1 MINRVVLVGRIT
13 RDPELRRTS
22 TGTPV
27 VSFTLAVDNRFAPR
41 DSERTADFISCIAW
55 SNAAEVMEKYVK
67 KGALLGVDGRLQ
79 TRTYDGKDGKR
90 VYITEVVCE
99 SLRMLDTRSASRGDD
114 FISNIES
121 YEPTNNKIENINK
134 NDVNESDLGFDISD
148 EDLPF

>member
-27 VSFTLAVDNRFAPR
+27 VSFTLAVDNRFAPK
-41 DSERTADFISCIAW
+41 DSERSADFISCIAW
-55 SNAAEVMEKYVK
+55 NNTAEVMEKYVK

-79 TRTYDGKDGKR
+79 TRTYDGRDGKK
-90 VYITEVVCE
+90 VYVTEVVCE
-99 SLRMLDTRSASRGDD
+99 SLRMLDSKSSSRGDN
-114 FISNIES
+114 FINSIES
-121 YEPTNNKIENINK
+121 YEPTNNKIESK
-134 NDVNESDLGFDISD
+134 NEVEESDLGFDISD

>member
-27 VSFTLAVDNRFAPR
+27 VSFTLAVDNRFAPK
-41 DSERTADFISCIAW
+41 DSERSADFISCIAW
-55 SNAAEVMEKYVK
+55 NNTAEVMEKYVK

-79 TRTYDGKDGKR
+79 TRTYDGRDGKK
-90 VYITEVVCE
+90 VYVTEVVCE
-99 SLRMLDTRSASRGDD
+99 SLRMLDSKSSSRGDN
-114 FISNIES
+114 FINSIES
-121 YEPTNNKIENINK
+121 YEPTNNKIENK
-134 NDVNESDLGFDISD
+134 NEVEESDLGFDISD

>member
-13 RDPELRRTS
+13 KDPELRRTS

-27 VSFTLAVDNRFAPR
+27 VSFTLAVDNRFAPK

-55 SNAAEVMEKYVK
+55 NNTAEVMEKYVK

-79 TRTYDGKDGKR
+79 TRTYDGRDGKK
-90 VYITEVVCE
+90 VYVTEVVCE
-99 SLRMLDTRSASRGDD
+99 SLRMLDSKSSSRGDN
-114 FISNIES
+114 FINSIES
-121 YEPTNNKIENINK
+121 YEPTNNKIENK
-134 NDVNESDLGFDISD
+134 NEVEESDLGFDISD

>member
-27 VSFTLAVDNRFAPR
+27 VSFTLAVDNRFAPK

-55 SNAAEVMEKYVK
+55 NNAAEVLEKYVK
-67 KGALLGVDGRLQ
+67 KGALLGIDGRLQ

-99 SLRMLDTRSASRGDD
+99 SLRMLDTKSSSRTDN
-114 FISNIES
+114 FISSIES

-134 NDVNESDLGFDISD
+134 NEVEDTDLGFDISD